1 MGLRRHVSE
10 ELMQRSGASAR
21 CGNGSAPRHET
32 SRRPLLAQAL
42 GNGCYGNSSPA
53 TGCRCKGLAHNTA
66 AHQRAHAIVYR
77 HQHTVGDMTQGIKY
91 GVESVASAFDNEM
104 LPAIAMLPAEPAPLL
119 ALVCGQYHYEPS
131 LRLGCCHTF
140 YGVHKHRFTAQ
151 RHELLGDITSY
162 ACATPSGYDNDILVH
177 TAYNFGRRDDLRFA
191 PLPFAK
197 IVKGE
202 CRDKRKRSFQIWLC
216 RAASCLII
224 KIVKGECR
232 VWRKQSFQVP
242 ATPSR
247 SRYSPKGIK
256 QAALGQRN

>member
-1 MGLRRHVSE
+1 MRRAVGLY
-10 ELMQRSGASAR
+10 
-21 CGNGSAPRHET
+21 
-32 SRRPLLAQAL
+32 LAQAL
-42 GNGCYGNSSPA
+42 GNGCYGNGSPA

-66 AHQRAHAIVYR
+66 AHQRAHAVVYR
-77 HQHTVGDMTQGIKY
+77 HQHTVGDMKQGIEY

-104 LPAIAMLPAEPAPLL
+104 LPAIAMLPAEPVPLL
-119 ALVCGQYHYEPS
+119 ALVCGQYHYEPG

-140 YGVHKHRFTAQ
+140 YGVHKHRFAAQ

-202 CRDKRKRSFQIWLC
+202 CRKTKRACFFMPSRILSYPKIVKGECRDKRKRSFQIWLC
-216 RAASCLII
+216 RTASYLI
-224 KIVKGECR
+224 
-232 VWRKQSFQVP
+232 
-242 ATPSR
+242 
-247 SRYSPKGIK
+247 
-256 QAALGQRN
+256 QR